1 MQHYWTEKEQN
12 VIETYY
18 WCYTASTSA
27 STRNKCVTKLYPAL
41 LTLVENA
48 LNSYQLMNN
57 YNGNDYQE
65 KIQECLIHLTT
76 HVMPKLREDKLKGT
90 LNYLWLSTRNY
101 IINNYLLKK
110 KIYYDDASNCT
121 EGNIEDYIIEAEELQ
136 ELRQSI
142 LNELDKR
149 IIEQHVMNKSNS
161 ILLEL
166 LKIYLTEQN
175 FNPEGFKE
183 FVKEKM
189 CIRENTYI
197 NIMSRLRIKRKVFE
211 NEINN

>member
-1 MQHYWTEKEQN
+1 MQHYWGNKEQELIN
-12 VIETYY
+12 TYY
-18 WCYTASTSA
+18 YCYTASTSA
-27 STRNKCVTKLYPAL
+27 QTRNKCVNQLYPAL
-41 LTLVENA
+41 LTLTKNA
-48 LNSYQLMNN
+48 LNSYQLMNGD
-57 YNGNDYQE
+57 YNE
-65 KIQECLIHLTT
+65 KTQECLIHLTT
-76 HVMPKLREDKLKGT
+76 HVMPKLKEDKLKGT

-101 IINNYLLKK
+101 IINNYLIKK
-110 KIYYDDASNCT
+110 KIYYDDVCSCT
-121 EGNIEDYIIEAEELQ
+121 EGNVEDEIIETEELQ
-136 ELRQSI
+136 ELRKSI